1 MTVAVVLAGGLG
13 TRLRSAV
20 ADLPKPMA
28 NVSDRPFLEYLLDYW
43 IGQGVSRII
52 LSVGYK
58 REMIVQHF
66 GEQYRG
72 VPITYVEE
80 DTPLGTGGGL
90 VLASRRLIEPF
101 LLINGDTYFEA
112 SLQEIKI
119 AHLKNG
125 ARLTIGLFRAN
136 ESGRYGGV
144 DLDDYGWIKALKSA
158 KGEAGA
164 LANGGVYFIEP
175 NMINGGQFIPGEKYS
190 LEDQIIGQIIEAG
203 FPILGLEQNGKFLDI
218 GIPADY
224 FAAEQFLTK

>member
-13 TRLRSAV
+13 TRLRSTV
-20 ADLPKPMA
+20 PDLPKPMA
-28 NVSDRPFLEYLLDYW
+28 NVSGRPFLEYLLDYW
-43 IGQGVSRII
+43 IEQGVSRIV

-58 REMIVQHF
+58 REMLVQHF

-112 SLQEIKI
+112 SLQEIKT
-119 AHLKNG
+119 AHQKNR

-144 DLDDYGWIKALKSA
+144 DLDNHGWIKALKSA
-158 KGEAGA
+158 KGEVGT

-175 NMINGGQFIPGEKYS
+175 SLINGGQFTPGEKYS

-203 FPILGLEQNGKFLDI
+203 FPILGLEQKGKFLDI

-224 FAAEQFLTK
+224 FAAEQFLTR